1 MPTLQHRFE
10 LDHPA
15 AEVFAWHTRPGALER
30 LTPPWESLRVV
41 GRSGGV
47 EPGGT
52 VTLELRRGPARLT
65 WEARHTEVDEG
76 KRFVDEQ
83 VGGPFRFWRHEHRFE
98 ALGPDRCA
106 VADHVEWEAPL
117 GSLGD
122 AFSEGY
128 VRASLQRLFAF
139 RKRRLAGDLAAHRR
153 YGPGDGRIVAITG
166 SGGLIGGSLAHLL
179 TTGGYRVLRVTRNR
193 AVSEGETSWDPST
206 GRIDTGAF
214 EGLHGVVHLAGEP
227 IAGLRWTRARKEAIL
242 SSREDGTRLLART
255 LAAVGAPPQALVSG
269 SAVGYY
275 GNRGDEP
282 LTERSGSGEGFLAE
296 VCRRWESATL
306 PARTA
311 GIRTVHLRTGLVLSA
326 AGGVLGTL
334 LLPFQFGLGGRIGS
348 GRQYQPWVDLDDET
362 DMILH
367 ALGTPLVKG
376 ALNATGPAPVPNAA
390 FTDVLGRVLGRP
402 TLLPVPALA
411 IRAAL
416 GEMGVEL
423 LLSGQRVHPSQ
434 ALDSGY
440 RFRFSDLEDSLRHQ
454 LGRPL
459 ANSGETMDPTEEGR

>member
-1 MPTLQHRFE
+1 MPTLHHRFE

-15 AEVFAWHTRPGALER
+15 AEVFAWHTRPGAFER
-30 LTPPWESLRVV
+30 LTPPWESLRVLD
-41 GRSGGV
+41 RSGGI
-47 EPGGT
+47 EPGAT

-65 WEARHTEVDEG
+65 WKARHTEVEEG
-76 KRFVDEQ
+76 RRFIDEQ
-83 VGGPFRFWRHEHRFE
+83 VGGPFRHWRHEHRFE
-98 ALGPDRCA
+98 ALGPERCA
-106 VADHVEWEAPL
+106 VEDQVEWEAPL

-122 AFSEGY
+122 AFSESY
-128 VRASLQRLFAF
+128 VRGSLSRLFAF
-139 RKRRLAGDLAAHRR
+139 RERRLAGDLATHRR
-153 YGPGDGRIVAITG
+153 YGPGDGRVVAITG

-179 TTGGYRVLRVTRNR
+179 TTGGYRVLRVTRAR
-193 AVSEGETSWDPST
+193 APSDGEASWDPAT
-206 GRIDTGAF
+206 GRIDAEAF

-242 SSREDGTRLLART
+242 RSREEGTRLLART
-255 LAAVGAPPQALVSG
+255 LALLGAPPPALVSG
-269 SAVGYY
+269 SAVGFY
-275 GNRGDEP
+275 GNRRDEA
-282 LTERSGSGEGFLAE
+282 LNEESGPGEGFLAE
-296 VCRRWESATL
+296 VCRRWEGATL

-311 GIRTVHLRTGLVLSA
+311 GIRTVHLRSGLVLSS

-334 LLPFQFGLGGRIGS
+334 LLPFRLGLGGRIGS
-348 GRQYQPWVDLDDET
+348 GRQYQSWIDLDDET

-367 ALGTPLVKG
+367 ALATTSVKG

-416 GEMGVEL
+416 GEMGTEL
-423 LLSGQRVHPSQ
+423 LLSGQRAHPAR
-434 ALDSGY
+434 ALASGY

-459 ANSGETMDPTEEGR
+459 NGSGEPMNSTVEDR

>member
-1 MPTLQHRFE
+1 MPTLHHRFE

-15 AEVFAWHTRPGALER
+15 AEVFAWHTRPGAFER
-30 LTPPWESLRVV
+30 LTPPWESLRVLD
-41 GRSGGV
+41 RSGGI

-52 VTLELRRGPARLT
+52 VTLELRRGPVRLT

-76 KRFVDEQ
+76 SRFVDEQ
-83 VGGPFRFWRHEHRFE
+83 MGGPFRFWRHEHRFE

-106 VADHVEWEAPL
+106 VEDHVEWEAPL

-122 AFSEGY
+122 TFSESY
-128 VRASLQRLFAF
+128 VRTSLNRLFAF
-139 RKRRLAGDLAAHRR
+139 RERRLAGDLAAHRR
-153 YGPGDGRIVAITG
+153 YGPGEGRTVAITG

-179 TTGGYRVLRVTRNR
+179 TTGGYRVLRVTRAR
-193 AVSEGETSWDPST
+193 TPSAGEASWDPST
-206 GRIDTGAF
+206 GRIDAEAF
-214 EGLHGVVHLAGEP
+214 EGLYGVVHLAGEP
-227 IAGLRWTRARKEAIL
+227 IAGLRWTRARKESIL

-255 LAAVGAPPQALVSG
+255 LAALGTPPQALVSG
-269 SAVGYY
+269 SAVGFY

-282 LTERSGSGEGFLAE
+282 LTEESSSGEGFLAE
-296 VCRRWESATL
+296 VCRRWEGATL

-311 GIRTVHLRTGLVLSA
+311 GIRTVRLRTGLVLSS

-334 LLPFQFGLGGRIGS
+334 LLPFRLGLGGRIGS
-348 GRQYQPWVDLDDET
+348 GRQYQPWIDLDDET
-362 DMILH
+362 GMILH
-367 ALGTPLVKG
+367 ALRNPAVKG
-376 ALNATGPAPVPNAA
+376 ALNATGPSPVPNAA

-416 GEMGVEL
+416 GEMGTEL
-423 LLSGQRVHPSQ
+423 LLSGQRALPSR
-434 ALDSGY
+434 ALESGY

-459 ANSGETMDPTEEGR
+459 DSSGETMDSNVEAR